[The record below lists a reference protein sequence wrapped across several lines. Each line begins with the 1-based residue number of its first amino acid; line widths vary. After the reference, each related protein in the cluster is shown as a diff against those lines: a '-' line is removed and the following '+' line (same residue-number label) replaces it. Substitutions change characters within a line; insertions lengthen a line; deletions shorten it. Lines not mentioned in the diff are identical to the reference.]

1 MVDVTI
7 SSGVALVEPPTAVPL
22 ADNPAT
28 DASIAAYLG
37 AGERMQTL
45 MDLTWKACAGL
56 LVLIVIAW
64 AIGLLPVAV
73 RLF

>member
-1 MVDVTI
+1 MVDVAI
-7 SSGVALVEPPTAVPL
+7 SERVAVPEPTAPRL
-22 ADNPAT
+22 GDNPEV

-45 MDLTWKACAGL
+45 MDITWKSCAAL

-64 AIGLLPVAV
+64 AMGLLPIAV

>member
-1 MVDVTI
+1 MVDVAI
-7 SSGVALVEPPTAVPL
+7 SSRVAVIEPPRL
-22 ADNPAT
+22 GDNPEI

-45 MDLTWKACAGL
+45 MDITWKSCAVL
-56 LVLIVIAW
+56 LVLIVIGW
-64 AIGLLPVAV
+64 AMGLLPVAV

>member
-1 MVDVTI
+1 MVDMAI
-7 SSGVALVEPPTAVPL
+7 PSRVAVVEPPRL
-22 ADNPAT
+22 GDNPET

-45 MDLTWKACAGL
+45 MDLTWKSCAVL
-56 LVLIVIAW
+56 LALIVIAW
-64 AIGLLPVAV
+64 AMGLLPVAV

>member
-1 MVDVTI
+1 MVDVAI
-7 SSGVALVEPPTAVPL
+7 SSPRVAVVEPPQLGDTPE
-22 ADNPAT
+22 T

-45 MDLTWKACAGL
+45 MDITWKSCAGL

-64 AIGLLPVAV
+64 AMGLLPIAV

>member
-1 MVDVTI
+1 MVDVAI
-7 SSGVALVEPPTAVPL
+7 PAPHVAVVERSSLGDTPE
-22 ADNPAT
+22 T

-45 MDLTWKACAGL
+45 MDLTWKSCAVL

-64 AIGLLPVAV
+64 AMGVLPVAV